1 MCTLVYVFL
10 QGVRRVYW
18 GLDVCTGGPSYLE
31 GFNMCTGR
39 STCQPGGSTRVLG
52 SLTCVTGGSTSES
65 DVNRGS
71 VCASGV

>member
-1 MCTLVYVFL
+1 MCI
-10 QGVRRVYW
+10 G
-18 GLDVCTGGPSYLE
+18 GLDVCTGPSCLE

-39 STCQPGGSTRVLG
+39 STCQPGGSTRVSG

-65 DVNRGS
+65 DVYRGS